1 MNKYKLGN
9 IIKKDLLK
17 SFDNSE
23 ISKKKFSFAYLND
36 LCNTYPIA
44 EFVFDHYCCYGE
56 DTCCWQDEERC
67 WMSGPKT
74 TAKSI
79 NRRIYKA
86 LKRTLKHDSKYDIC
100 KRNVFVAEDKKCV
113 VFSIP
118 LRDICKEDIVLVFDK
133 TCSIEEYGR

>member
-9 IIKKDLLK
+9 IIKKGLLER
-17 SFDNSE
+17 FDNSE
-23 ISKKKFSFAYLND
+23 ICKKKFSFAYLNN

-44 EFVFDHYCCYGE
+44 EFVFEHYCCRGE

-67 WMSGPKT
+67 WMSGPNT
-74 TAKSI
+74 TARSI

-86 LKRTLKHDSKYDIC
+86 LKKTLKKDSNFDIC
-100 KRNVFVAEDKKCV
+100 KRNVFIGEDDIGIFFC
-113 VFSIP
+113 IP